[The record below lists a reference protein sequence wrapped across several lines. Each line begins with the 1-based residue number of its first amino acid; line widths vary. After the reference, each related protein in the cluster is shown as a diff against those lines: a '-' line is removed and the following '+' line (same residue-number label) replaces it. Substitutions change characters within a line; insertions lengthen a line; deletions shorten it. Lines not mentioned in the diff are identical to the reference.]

1 VIEKLDNG
9 LDKVEEVVVRKGI
22 IPTLTFGTVI
32 KYIERYMIYLVL
44 VLMMILLSFL
54 SPHFLTL
61 SNILNVARQI
71 SIGAIVAFGMMVP
84 LLAGEFDISV
94 GSNMALSS
102 ALVIGLMGRGGVYLA
117 FLVALGAGL
126 LIGLVNGLFNT
137 KGKIPSFIVTLS
149 TMGIVRG
156 LVFLY
161 TKGNSSMVAENAPD
175 LFFVLGK
182 GYIGPIPFPV
192 IVMLVIFSI
201 CAFVLFWTK
210 FGRHIYSIGGN
221 RKAAHLFGINVDRH
235 IIYAFMV
242 SGFLSAFS
250 GIMLASRLSS
260 TQPTAGTGA
269 EFDALAAIVIGGTKL
284 SGGKGSI
291 ARTLVGVFVIGLI
304 NNGINLLDIE
314 TFYHTIIK
322 GAIILFAV
330 LFDQL
335 RERR

>member
-1 VIEKLDNG
+1 MIEKLDKD
-9 LDKVEEVVVRKGI
+9 LDKVENLKVRKGI
-22 IPTLTFGTVI
+22 IPTIIFSTVI
-32 KYIERYMIYLVL
+32 KYIELYMIYLIL
-44 VLMMILLSFL
+44 VLMMIILSFL

-61 SNILNVARQI
+61 HNILNVARQI

-94 GSNMALSS
+94 GSNMAMAS
-102 ALVIGLMGRGGVYLA
+102 ALVVGLMEKGLYLA

-126 LIGLVNGLFNT
+126 LIGLTNGLFNT

-161 TKGNSSMVAENAPD
+161 TKGNASMVAENAPD

-182 GYIGPIPFPV
+182 GYIGAIPFPV
-192 IVMLVIFSI
+192 IVMLAIFSV
-201 CAFVLFWTK
+201 CAFVLSWTK
-210 FGRHIYSIGGN
+210 IGRNIYSIGGN
-221 RKAAHLFGINVDRH
+221 RRAARLFGINVDRH
-235 IIYAFMV
+235 IVYAFMV
-242 SGFLSAFS
+242 SGFFAAFS
-250 GIMLASRLSS
+250 GIMLASRLSA

-291 ARTLVGVFVIGLI
+291 ARTLAGVFIIGLI
-304 NNGINLLDIE
+304 NNGINLLSIE
-314 TFYHTIIK
+314 AYYHTIIK
-322 GAIILFAV
+322 GLIILFAV
-330 LFDQL
+330 LFEQL